1 IKEAARPGHKVIL
14 WVSPGWP
21 LLSGPMVELDGKQMQ
36 QLYAQIAATSTL
48 LRRGGITLYSIDS
61 LGPGENVER
70 TDYYQNFLKPVTKPG
85 QVELGDR
92 ALQLLAVQ
100 SGGLV
105 WARA

>member
-1 IKEAARPGHKVIL
+1 MTRSSLQISLDALGKLAIKEAARPGRKVIL

-70 TDYYQNFLKPVTKPG
+70 TDYYQKIG
-85 QVELGDR
+85 R
-92 ALQLLAVQ
+92 A
-100 SGGLV
+100 SCGE
-105 WARA
+105 R